1 MKKLP
6 NFVCPAIAVNR
17 EISIPPEPLQ
27 IPNSKGE
34 MVNIPIPSSH
44 IDVASIQVRL
54 LSSKRREGM
63 VSQFEA
69 FSFLSLNTLGKFFQ
83 IGVSADLNKKKDLAP
98 PSPGLIVHCH
108 GGGFVAQSSRSHE
121 VYLREWANTLDVP
134 LLSIGES

>member
-17 EISIPPEPLQ
+17 EIKIPPEPLQ

-34 MVNIPIPSSH
+34 MVDIPIPSSH

-63 VSQFEA
+63 VSWIIF
-69 FSFLSLNTLGKFFQ
+69 
-83 IGVSADLNKKKDLAP
+83 KKI
-98 PSPGLIVHCH
+98 LIV
-108 GGGFVAQSSRSHE
+108 
-121 VYLREWANTLDVP
+121 
-134 LLSIGES
+134 